1 MTKYYTLRV
10 QDSEIDGI
18 WKKTSIFKRILK
30 KPSPYVKVTVGD
42 VIQRSSI
49 AEKTLVPTW
58 NDEFPIF
65 TPMNGFMIN
74 IEIIHMLVLAKGE
87 ILYKPD
93 EESKNKEVQLRVDL
107 RSPKDKRL
115 KSSGF
120 ITLSISSSDANG
132 VAELAIRKL
141 LQVVLSDN
149 KTASTFDELIQN
161 GMAGYRSDLAGTF
174 KESIPFVDT
183 FINNMDELADSH
195 PYLKLAWGVTTM
207 VYKAIQSQ
215 IEFDKQVKDMIEEL
229 VRTFRIIRD
238 TVQIRRPLESFTAT
252 TNELLDL
259 VIRLSIFI
267 REYARHDFMG
277 RALYINDKA
286 AINEFEARIK
296 MLKDNLKSSFTR
308 QGVVAASRA
317 ADSGLLRRLEHYL
330 KPVYISGDDR
340 PECMDDTHASRL
352 KEIEEWIQDKNQPNL
367 LFLVGDVGSGKSTIA
382 TTIAERYRLK
392 KQLGCF
398 MFFSR
403 GKSDPDSV
411 IRTMAH
417 KLASLNQTI
426 AENLDDALRNYG
438 EITSATL
445 GSQFKILL
453 HEPLQSSAKNESN
466 DPVLVVL
473 DGLDECGTPQSRSIL
488 LQIFKKEIPTLPS
501 KYRFLLTGRPEADI
515 LPFLSLPFARR
526 ISLEQNLGDSKA

>member
-1 MTKYYTLRV
+1 MSFNNL
-10 QDSEIDGI
+10 
-18 WKKTSIFKRILK
+18 F
-30 KPSPYVKVTVGD
+30 
-42 VIQRSSI
+42 
-49 AEKTLVPTW
+49 
-58 NDEFPIF
+58 
-65 TPMNGFMIN
+65 
-74 IEIIHMLVLAKGE
+74 
-87 ILYKPD
+87 
-93 EESKNKEVQLRVDL
+93 
-107 RSPKDKRL
+107 
-115 KSSGF
+115 
-120 ITLSISSSDANG
+120 SDA
-132 VAELAIRKL
+132 
-141 LQVVLSDN
+141 S
-149 KTASTFDELIQN
+149 FD
-161 GMAGYRSDLAGTF
+161 
-174 KESIPFVDT
+174 
-183 FINNMDELADSH
+183 
-195 PYLKLAWGVTTM
+195 
-207 VYKAIQSQ
+207 
-215 IEFDKQVKDMIEEL
+215 FDI
-229 VRTFRIIRD
+229 
-238 TVQIRRPLESFTAT
+238 
-252 TNELLDL
+252 
-259 VIRLSIFI
+259 
-267 REYARHDFMG
+267 G
-277 RALYINDKA
+277 
-286 AINEFEARIK
+286 
-296 MLKDNLKSSFTR
+296 
-308 QGVVAASRA
+308 
-317 ADSGLLRRLEHYL
+317 LEHYL

-367 LFLVGDVGSGKSTIA
+367 LFLEGDAGSGKSTIA

-453 HEPLQSSAKNESN
+453 HEPIQSSAKNESN

-488 LQIFKKEIPTLPS
+488 LQIFKKEICTLPS

-515 LPFLSLPFARR
+515 LPFLSLPFARK